1 MKKHTRPYKLQE
13 TYSSV
18 QTAKLWE
25 AEWEGKT
32 VACHGSTHSRGVM
45 ILFKPKI
52 NVSIGNVIRDK
63 SGRYILSE
71 TVIDDLKLIFV
82 NIYAPNDQ
90 AQQVKFLRDLSKSV
104 LNSYANETFVIGGD
118 FNCPLND
125 FDKRGGRTIEHKKI
139 VIQEMNNLMKTY
151 DLIDTWQLKN
161 RNVQGYTWSNP
172 SMKIQCR
179 LDYFLL
185 AKDFQ
190 SSLKSVK
197 IVPNVF
203 SDHSTLSLVLVL
215 CEKEAER
222 GPGFWKFNNSLS
234 GDKEC
239 IKLISKKIP
248 EFASKD
254 HDVAD
259 KGLLWEL
266 IKMESELRLL
276 PFRKEKLSNNVTRKK
291 VNANIQ

>member
-1 MKKHTRPYKLQE
+1 MT
-13 TYSSV
+13 
-18 QTAKLWE
+18 
-25 AEWEGKT
+25 
-32 VACHGSTHSRGVM
+32 

-52 NVSIGNVIRDK
+52 NVSIGNVVRDK
-63 SGRYILSE
+63 NGRYILSE
-71 TVIDDLKLIFV
+71 TVIDDLKFIFV

-90 AQQVKFLRDLSKSV
+90 AQQVKFLRDLPNSV
-104 LNSYANETFVIGGD
+104 LNSYANESLVIGGD
-118 FNCPLND
+118 FKCPLND
-125 FDKRGGRTIEHKKI
+125 LDKRGSRTIEHKKI